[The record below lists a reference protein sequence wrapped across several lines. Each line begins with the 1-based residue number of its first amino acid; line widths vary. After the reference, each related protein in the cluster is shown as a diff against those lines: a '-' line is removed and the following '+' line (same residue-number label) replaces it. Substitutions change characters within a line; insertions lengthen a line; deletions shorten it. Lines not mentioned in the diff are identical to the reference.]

1 MNDSMIF
8 NIITLLPEMFDALH
22 AGVIGR
28 AITNNLIQLNYFNP
42 RDYTHDTHHTVDD
55 RPYGGGPGMVM
66 LYQPLKDTLDDI
78 KRKHTHKAPV
88 IHLSP
93 QGKPATQDDIK
104 RLSTLPELTL
114 LCSRYEGVDER
125 LIQSEVDEEVCI
137 GDFVVSGGELPAMM
151 LIDSIT
157 RLLPGT
163 LNDPLSALQDSFA
176 DGLLD
181 CPHYTRPETING
193 MATPKILLS
202 GHHEAI
208 NDWRLKEKWIRTWQ
222 KRPDLIKRLTLTHE
236 QKSMLDQIKG
246 NDNE

>member
-1 MNDSMIF
+1 MIF
-8 NIITLLPEMFDALH
+8 NVITLLPDMFNALKF
-22 AGVIGR
+22 GIIGR
-28 AITNNLIQLNYFNP
+28 ALANNLIHFNTYNP
-42 RDYTHDTHHTVDD
+42 RDYTYDTHHTVDD

-66 LYQPLKDTLDDI
+66 LYQPLKEAIDDI
-78 KRKHTHKAPV
+78 KKSQKSNAPV

-93 QGKPATQDDIK
+93 QGKPVTQNDIQ

-125 LIQSEVDEEVCI
+125 LIQNHVDEEYCI

-163 LNDPLSALQDSFA
+163 LNDPLSALQDSFS

-181 CPHYTRPETING
+181 CPHYTRPETIDG
-193 MATPKILLS
+193 LTTPKILLS

-222 KRPDLIKRLTLTHE
+222 KRPDLIKRLTLTNE
-236 QKSMLDQIKG
+236 QKSLLDEIKG
-246 NDNE
+246 KDND

>member
-1 MNDSMIF
+1 MIF
-8 NIITLLPEMFDALH
+8 NLITLIPEMFDALH
-22 AGVIGR
+22 FGVIGR
-28 AITNNLIQLNYFNP
+28 ALINQIIQLKPYNP
-42 RDYTHDTHHTVDD
+42 RDYTHDTHRTVDD

-78 KRKHTHKAPV
+78 KKSQSTKAPV

-93 QGKPATQDDIK
+93 QGKPVTQADIQH
-104 RLSTLPELTL
+104 LSTLPEITL

-125 LIQSEVDEEVCI
+125 LIQSEIDEEYCI

-163 LNDPLSALQDSFA
+163 LNDPLSALQDSFS

-181 CPHYTRPETING
+181 CPHYTRPEEING
-193 MATPKILLS
+193 MSTPKILLS
-202 GHHEAI
+202 GNHQAI
-208 NDWRLKEKWIRTWQ
+208 NAWRLKEKWIRTWQ
-222 KRPDLIKRLTLTHE
+222 KRPDLIKRLTLTNE
-236 QKSMLDQIKG
+236 QRSMLDKIEGIQ
-246 NDNE
+246 ND